1 MAEGYWV
8 IRSYTA
14 GVIGEK
20 IKYWV
25 PGKKPSKSERRI
37 KSDIKQQ
44 QRNEANAVKRAAR
57 IFNENF
63 ASGYLLLGLHYD
75 EAGLANTAEGLDHL
89 AEDYEDRLYHAAHH
103 QVRLWRN
110 RARRACAA
118 AGVELKCFIV
128 TSDMDGKTGEYVRV
142 HHHVIINQEALE
154 IAIDK
159 WKLGSTYHKA
169 LSGELDRTD
178 LAAYLLNQVRRLPD
192 EKKYIAS
199 RNLAIPQ
206 PKDRIAVNEAELKVP
221 KGGQLLHRAEYR
233 PGQPQYIRFIV
244 PEVGRIRREREEK
257 GAKGSQGAR
266 KKRQQK
272 AG

>member
-8 IRSYTA
+8 IRSYQA

-25 PGKKPSKSERRI
+25 PGRKPSKSERRI
-37 KSDIKQQ
+37 RSDIKQQ

-63 ASGYLLLGLHYD
+63 CRGFHLLGLHYD
-75 EAGLANTAEGLDHL
+75 DKGLCRTAQGLG
-89 AEDYEDRLYHAAHH
+89 AEDYEDKLYHAAHH

-110 RARRACAA
+110 RVRRACAA

-142 HHHVIINQEALE
+142 HHHVIINEEALE
-154 IAIDK
+154 IAVGK
-159 WKLGSTYHKA
+159 WKLGSTHHKA
-169 LSGELDRTD
+169 LRGDLDRTE

-199 RNLAIPQ
+199 RNLIIPQ

-221 KGGQLLHRAEYR
+221 KGGQLLHRAEYK
-233 PGQPQYIRFIV
+233 PGQPQYIRYIV
-244 PEVGRIRREREEK
+244 PEVGKIRREQEQ
-257 GAKGSQGAR
+257 GNPGGGSGR
-266 KKRQQK
+266 KKKRQPN

>member
-8 IRSYTA
+8 IRSYQA

-25 PGKKPSKSERRI
+25 PGRKPSKSERRV

-63 ASGYLLLGLHYD
+63 ASGFQLLGLDYD
-75 EAGLANTAEGLDHL
+75 EVGLAATARELDPS
-89 AEDYEDRLYHAAHH
+89 AEDYEDKLYHAAHH

-110 RARRACAA
+110 RVRRACAA
-118 AGVELKCFIV
+118 ADVELKCFIV

-154 IAIDK
+154 IAIGK
-159 WKLGSTYHKA
+159 WKLGGTHHKA
-169 LSGELDRTD
+169 LSGELDRTE

-199 RNLAIPQ
+199 RNLIIPQ

-233 PGQPQYIRFIV
+233 PGQPQYIRYIV
-244 PEVGRIRREREEK
+244 PEVGKIRREREQ
-257 GAKGSQGAR
+257 GSPGGCSGRR
-266 KKRQQK
+266 KKRQPN

>member
-8 IRSYTA
+8 IRSYTS

-25 PGKKPSKSERRI
+25 PGKKPSKSERRV

-63 ASGYLLLGLHYD
+63 SQGFRLLGLHYD
-75 EAGLANTAEGLDHL
+75 DKGLAKTGEGLDSS
-89 AEDYEDRLYHAAHH
+89 AEEYEDKLYHAAHH
-103 QVRLWRN
+103 QVRLWRD
-110 RARRACAA
+110 RVRRACAA

-154 IAIDK
+154 IAIRK
-159 WKLGSTYHKA
+159 WKLGSTHHKA
-169 LSGELDRTD
+169 LSGELDRTE

-199 RNLAIPQ
+199 RNLVIPQ
-206 PKDRIAVNEAELKVP
+206 PKDRIAINEAELKVP
-221 KGGQLLHRAEYR
+221 KGGQLLHRAEYK
-233 PGQPQYIRFIV
+233 PGQPQYIRYIV
-244 PEVGRIRREREEK
+244 PEVGRIRREK
-257 GAKGSQGAR
+257 KQTGGGGAR
-266 KKRQQK
+266 KKKRQLN
-272 AG
+272 AE

>member
-25 PGKKPSKSERRI
+25 PGKKPSKSERRV

-63 ASGYLLLGLHYD
+63 VSGYQLLGLHYD
-75 EAGLANTAEGLDHL
+75 EVGLNRTATGMDPS
-89 AEDYEDRLYHAAHH
+89 AEDYEDKLYHAAHH
-103 QVRLWRN
+103 QVRLWRD
-110 RARRACAA
+110 RVRRACAA

-154 IAIDK
+154 IAMGK
-159 WKLGSTYHKA
+159 WKLGSTHHKS
-169 LSGELDRTD
+169 LSGELDRTE

-199 RNLAIPQ
+199 RNLVIPQ
-206 PKDRIAVNEAELKVP
+206 PKDRIAINEAELKVP
-221 KGGQLLHRAEYR
+221 KGGQLLHRAEYK
-233 PGQPQYIRFIV
+233 PGQPQYIRYIV
-244 PEVGRIRREREEK
+244 PEVGKIHRERK
-257 GAKGSQGAR
+257 QDGKDGGPR
-266 KKRQQK
+266 RKKKRQQS
-272 AG
+272 AE